1 MLVTTDHFHGRFD
14 FEKIN
19 DQKFVLMGKVLSP
32 RIFLFK
38 NAFCC
43 LVAKLCPTLLQ
54 PHGLQPPRPLC
65 PPTSQARILEW
76 VAFPS
81 PGALPD
87 PGTKP
92 MFSALAGGFLTTE
105 PQRKSLKM
113 LKSR

>member
-1 MLVTTDHFHGRFD
+1 MAILFD

>member
-1 MLVTTDHFHGRFD
+1 MLVTTDHFHGHVEFD
-14 FEKIN
+14 FGKIN

-43 LVAKLCPTLLQ
+43 LVAKLCPTFLR

-65 PPTSQARILEW
+65 PWTYQARILEW

-81 PGALPD
+81 PGDLPD
-87 PGTKP
+87 PGIESASP
-92 MFSALAGGFLTTE
+92 ALAGRCFTAE
-105 PQRKSLKM
+105 PPGKP
-113 LKSR
+113 